1 LLTYLLTIKL
11 CPGLPPAKSGPLV
24 HIYIQTYI
32 YLNQATWPID
42 ITERIKEMHEKT
54 TKNEKEYTFTYMKRN
69 TYILL
74 KTLRHTDTE
83 IFN

>member
-1 LLTYLLTIKL
+1 M
-11 CPGLPPAKSGPLV
+11 
-24 HIYIQTYI
+24 
-32 YLNQATWPID
+32 
-42 ITERIKEMHEKT
+42 TERKKEMHEKT

-74 KTLRHTDTE
+74 KTLRHADTE